1 MTTSQRNGT
10 ITIDTERFAAEAR
23 MMAYA
28 MVNAFVTQHSI
39 VTEALAMRPAKLLVF
54 MVIIVATVQRS
65 LRDPDFPAELHG
77 SARMA
82 RAQVGY
88 ISRRAIAEASGLPR
102 ENVRRI
108 VEELLEEGRLIVGPR
123 GDLYVVDR
131 HHWLRAR
138 EAEAIEVVEVTIMA
152 DLSRLDYQ
160 AFWAEL
166 ERHSWCHPHDAAGTR
181 RNLADLPPSISALT
195 DDPYRSLASALRR
208 AENLP
213 KPASLFSECK
223 LANALREALSP
234 GLVEAD
240 FDAALDAA
248 IKLLPAR
255 EVAQIN
261 VLEMN
266 CSF

>member
-10 ITIDTERFAAEAR
+10 ITIDTERFAAEAW

-65 LRDPDFPAELHG
+65 LRDPDFPVELHG

-123 GDLYVVDR
+123 GGVANRGGL
-131 HHWLRAR
+131 L
-138 EAEAIEVVEVTIMA
+138 EAQAVQEGIY
-152 DLSRLDYQ
+152 RLLAEQ
-160 AFWAEL
+160 AKTAQRL
-166 ERHSWCHPHDAAGTR
+166 
-181 RNLADLPPSISALT
+181 
-195 DDPYRSLASALRR
+195 
-208 AENLP
+208 
-213 KPASLFSECK
+213 
-223 LANALREALSP
+223 
-234 GLVEAD
+234 
-240 FDAALDAA
+240 FDAGVFALVPGVG
-248 IKLLPAR
+248 K
-255 EVAQIN
+255 
-261 VLEMN
+261 
-266 CSF
+266 